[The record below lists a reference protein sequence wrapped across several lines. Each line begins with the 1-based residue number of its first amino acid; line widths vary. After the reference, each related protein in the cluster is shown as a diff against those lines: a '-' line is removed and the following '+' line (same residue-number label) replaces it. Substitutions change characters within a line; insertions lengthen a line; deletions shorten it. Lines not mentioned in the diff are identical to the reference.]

1 MSPLSLVAVEAAIGQ
16 LPALPTIILE
26 VLRVIDSGEAEMMVL
41 DRLISND
48 QGLASRLLRI
58 ANSPFYGMSTHIDTI
73 RDACVLLGVHT
84 LRHLTLAC
92 GVISRF
98 PPGKEGGFDRLQLWR
113 HAVGVGIAARVL
125 AMRCHLDADQA
136 YPAGWLHPTAKFA
149 LPPGSAPQFAP
160 VPRQPH
166 PPDCSLRAAELAVLG
181 FDHSSVGV
189 ALGVRWHLP
198 AGICAAIGGHHS
210 PDRDP
215 AEPLADLVHIA
226 DLVCRGLEIGN
237 GGDSL
242 MPPMSES
249 ALQRLGLSW
258 ATLASTLPE
267 IERMNAASNLLD

>member
-1 MSPLSLVAVEAAIGQ
+1 MSLPSLTEVEAAIGQ
-16 LPALPTIILE
+16 LPALPTIIME
-26 VLRVIDSGEAEMMVL
+26 VLRVIDSGAAEMMVL

-48 QGLASRLLRI
+48 QGLASRILRI

-73 RDACVLLGVHT
+73 KDACVLLGVHT

-98 PPGKEGGFDRLQLWR
+98 PPGKDGGFDRLQLWR

-125 AMRCHLDADQA
+125 ATRCHLDADQA
-136 YPAGWLHPTAKFA
+136 FTAGLLHDIGKLALDTCFPAQYAQVLKYRD
-149 LPPGSAPQFAP
+149 SA
-160 VPRQPH
+160 
-166 PPDCSLRAAELAVLG
+166 DCSLRAAELAVLG

-215 AEPLADLVHIA
+215 ALPLTDLVHIA

-258 ATLASTLPE
+258 EMLAAAFPE